1 MPIAN
6 SRKVHRPS
14 SGLDQTI
21 LFAFLTHP
29 NQPRAVVPHLQE
41 LSLLP
46 TEGFSASYSEENLPD
61 ILERIWKISELDMDT
76 ALAPSCS
83 QLLSVK
89 LDKEG
94 MENQSLREHLN
105 WLIAEGLMVEPM
117 RKNQT
122 KSYTKLQ

>member
-6 SRKVHRPS
+6 SRKVHQPS

-21 LFAFLTHP
+21 FFAFLTHP

-46 TEGFSASYSEENLPD
+46 TGGFSSSYSEENLPD
-61 ILERIWKISELDMDT
+61 ILERIWRISESDKDT

-83 QLLSVK
+83 QPLSVK

-94 MENQSLREHLN
+94 MENRSVREHLDR
-105 WLIAEGLMVEPM
+105 LIAEGLMVEPM
-117 RKNQT
+117 RKN
-122 KSYTKLQ
+122 